1 MFNLIKLLFE
11 ICQLKK
17 APQDLPHSSNILKIL
32 LVANILVN
40 FLQTYLSVNWFDALL
55 KSLLGALLIAG
66 FSWISLFISRKLV
79 RFNQTT
85 AALLGVDTL
94 IGVFSLPAIAA
105 ISIGQASTLAFLLM
119 IALIIWYWVVT
130 GHIMR
135 NALEESFSFSLG
147 LSLLYMVISYWLTA
161 LIIA

>member
-1 MFNLIKLLFE
+1 MFDLIKLLFE

-17 APQDLPHSSNILKIL
+17 APQDLPHSSNVLKIL

-40 FLQTYLSVNWFDALL
+40 FLQTKLSVNWFDASL
-55 KSLLGALLIAG
+55 KSLLGVLLIAG
-66 FSWISLFISRKLV
+66 FSWISLYFSQKMA

-94 IGVFSLPAIAA
+94 IGLFSLPVIASM
-105 ISIGQASTLAFLLM
+105 SIGLGGTLAYLLM
-119 IALIIWYWVVT
+119 MALIIWYWIVT

-147 LSLLYMVISYWLTA
+147 LTLLYLVISYWLTA
-161 LIIA
+161 LIIS